1 MYLGIDL
8 GTSAIKALLM
18 RAEGDVV
25 ATASAPLTAQNP
37 QPGWSEQ
44 DPDDWI
50 RSCEAAVAQL
60 RQTHSDAFAAV
71 RGIGLSGQMHGA
83 TVLDATDT
91 PLRPAILWND
101 TRSHVEAA
109 ALDADP
115 RFRAVSGNIVFPGFT
130 APKLFWLATHE
141 PDVYRQIRKV
151 LLPKDY
157 VRLWLTGEHAS
168 DLSDASG
175 TSWLDVGRRQWS
187 ADLLA
192 ATHLDVSHMPRLVD
206 GTERS
211 GQLTSERAR
220 AWGLDGSIPVAGGAG
235 DNAAAAVALGVVA
248 DDTAFVSLGTSGVL
262 FVANNSFRPNPE
274 HAVHAFCHA
283 LPGHWHQMGV
293 ILAATDSLSWL
304 STLTGVSPQDLTA
317 QLGPSLQPPTGAL
330 VLPYFSGERTPHND
344 ARIRGAMLGLDRSM
358 DRSTLTRAT
367 LEGVAFALKDCLRA
381 LEATGVRISRV
392 TITGGGAA
400 SSYWLATLATVLD
413 VTIDVPADGGFGAG
427 LGAARLAQIA
437 AEGCPPSA
445 VCVTPEILHSVAPD
459 EALKGAFDEAYERF
473 RAAYPRLRD

>member
-25 ATASAPLTAQNP
+25 ATASAPLTVQNP

-50 RSCEAAVAQL
+50 RGCEAAVAQL
-60 RQTHSDAFAAV
+60 QRTHPDAFAAV
-71 RGIGLSGQMHGA
+71 SGIGLSGQMHGA
-83 TVLDATDT
+83 TVLDATDN

-115 RFRAVSGNIVFPGFT
+115 RFRVVTGNIVFPGFT
-130 APKLFWLATHE
+130 APKLVWLATHE
-141 PDVYRQIRKV
+141 PDVYRQVRKV

-175 TSWLDVGRRQWS
+175 TSWLDVSRRQWS

-192 ATHLDVSHMPRLVD
+192 ATHLDVSHMPRLVE

-211 GQLTSERAR
+211 GQLRSELAH

-235 DNAAAAVALGVVA
+235 DNAAAAVALGIVA
-248 DDTAFVSLGTSGVL
+248 DDMAFVSLGTSGVL
-262 FVANNSFRPNPE
+262 FVANNGFRPNPE

-293 ILAATDSLSWL
+293 ILSATDSLSWL
-304 STLTGVSPQDLTA
+304 SMLTGVSPQDLTA
-317 QLGPSLQPPTGAL
+317 ELGPPLQPPTGAL

-358 DRSTLTRAT
+358 DRSALTRAT

-400 SSYWLATLATVLD
+400 SSYWQSTLATVLD

-459 EALKGAFDEAYERF
+459 EALKGAFEEAYERF
-473 RAAYPRLRD
+473 RAAYLRLRD

>member
-25 ATASAPLTAQNP
+25 ATASAPLTVQNP

-50 RSCEAAVAQL
+50 RGCEAAVAQL
-60 RQTHSDAFAAV
+60 QRTHPDAFAAV
-71 RGIGLSGQMHGA
+71 SGIGLSGQMHGA
-83 TVLDATDT
+83 TVLDATDN

-115 RFRAVSGNIVFPGFT
+115 RFRVVTGNIVFPGFT
-130 APKLFWLATHE
+130 APKLVWLATHE
-141 PDVYRQIRKV
+141 PDVYRQVRKV

-175 TSWLDVGRRQWS
+175 TSWLDVSRRQWS

-192 ATHLDVSHMPRLVD
+192 ATHLDVSHMPRLVE

-211 GQLTSERAR
+211 GQLRSELAH

-248 DDTAFVSLGTSGVL
+248 DDMAFVSLGTSGVL
-262 FVANNSFRPNPE
+262 FVANNGFRPNPE

-293 ILAATDSLSWL
+293 ILSATDSLSWL
-304 STLTGVSPQDLTA
+304 SMLTGVSPQDLTA
-317 QLGPSLQPPTGAL
+317 ELGPPLQPPTGAL

-358 DRSTLTRAT
+358 DRSALTRAT

-400 SSYWLATLATVLD
+400 SSYWQSTLATVLD

-459 EALKGAFDEAYERF
+459 EALKGAFEEAYERF
-473 RAAYPRLRD
+473 RAAYLRLRD